1 MPNPPPPKGTKPQ
14 THSAPQLGPRP
25 QRPEGMKAA
34 PVRAGGKISAAP
46 AQLGGD
52 NLQTVVTRNKFY
64 REGYQ
69 HLMKIAIAQGLVVV
83 VLAFLVVYKMF
94 IEPPPVRYF
103 ATSND
108 GRIIDLKP
116 LSDPSMTDATV
127 LSWVSQAA
135 ANVMTFSFLD
145 YRVRLQQ
152 SAEYFT
158 PVGWN
163 GFMKAIQDS
172 RFLEGVK
179 VQQQIITAVPA
190 AAPVIVDRKKPDE
203 AGDRFYWRIQLPMI
217 VTYTSGEKTAS
228 KRQLLN
234 LIVVRVSPLENPAAL
249 GIEQWVASDL
259 R

>member
-1 MPNPPPPKGTKPQ
+1 MPSQSPPKGAKPAV
-14 THSAPQLGPRP
+14 HSAPQLGPRP
-25 QRPEGMKAA
+25 QRPEGMKAS
-34 PVRAGGKISAAP
+34 PVRAGGKIAAAP

-69 HLMKIAIAQGLVVV
+69 SLMKIAIAQGMVVV

-108 GRIIDLKP
+108 GRIIKLTP
-116 LSDPSMTDATV
+116 LNEPSMTDATV

-135 ANVMTFSFLD
+135 SNVMTFSFLD
-145 YRVRLQQ
+145 YRTRLQQ

-158 PVGWN
+158 PVGWD
-163 GFMKAIQDS
+163 GFLKAIQES
-172 RFLEGVK
+172 RFLEGVR

-190 AAPVIVDRKKPDE
+190 DAPVIIARKQE
-203 AGDRFYWRIQLPMI
+203 NESGDRFYWRIQLPMI
-217 VTYTSGEKTAS
+217 VTFTSGEKTAS

-234 LIVVRVSPLENPAAL
+234 LVVVRVSPLENPSGL